1 MKPAL
6 YVGISSKNDNVEIA
20 ALEPGRVA
28 VSIKF
33 PATAMGVEA
42 IKLFLADYA
51 VPVRL
56 AVGGVAA
63 LSLALTLG
71 NAPRREVF
79 IVASG
84 LMGPSVALAH
94 YAKHSI

>member
-1 MKPAL
+1 M

-33 PATAMGVEA
+33 PATAMGVQA

-79 IVASG
+79 IVSSSVT
-84 LMGPSVALAH
+84 GPSVALAH